1 MATGD
6 AHPFAQIAGRVY
18 EVAALLS
25 IQILRRANNACVILS
40 NDKAAIEAKTF
51 HCGQTTTNLVIG
63 RKGDNGKAKPR
74 RSEHG
79 HWLDQSCWALRFG

>member
-1 MATGD
+1 MAKGD
-6 AHPFAQIAGRVY
+6 AHPFARIAGRVY

-25 IQILRRANNACVILS
+25 IQILHRANNACVILS
-40 NDKAAIEAKTF
+40 NEKAAIEAKTF

-63 RKGDNGKAKPR
+63 RKGDTGKAKPR